1 MADVTKLS
9 DIYPSLTVKIN
20 VTAQFPRTEIGVIVR
35 VISLVDDPAGIKV
48 AISGGI
54 IGNVNEIIKSV
65 EIAQNKIMSETNFSE
80 NKEGFTEEVMRN
92 KVIPQTVQ
100 SFLNSQGGSVFIGV
114 KDDPQEGEEKIVGL
128 QFDRDYFES
137 KNNGPISDEKF
148 QDDLRSEIESS
159 LETNLVSETRLGQL
173 IDYDW
178 WVMDGKM
185 ILEIVIPSSKTP
197 VFYKNIRRAGK
208 NKGREIK
215 FAICVG
221 ENNQLAV
228 HDQRFLD
235 DFFIREGSHKSPI
248 TTFEEF
254 TTYYCE
260 HFKKFL

>member
-20 VTAQFPRTEIGVIVR
+20 VSNEYPRTEIGKITRVR
-35 VISLVDDPAGIKV
+35 SLIDNPNGIEV
-48 AISGGI
+48 VISGGTM
-54 IGNVNEIIKSV
+54 GNVTEIIKSV
-65 EIAQNKIMSETNFSE
+65 EIAQNKIMSETNFAE

-178 WVMDGKM
+178 WIMDGKM

-197 VFYKNIRRAGK
+197 VFYKNIRRTGK

-215 FAICVG
+215 FAICVA

-254 TTYYCE
+254 TVYYSE
-260 HFKKFL
+260 HFK